1 MFGQATDTA
10 VTWSCAFGAW
20 VLPCSRNGRRSS
32 LQSLYLHMGGTV
44 IRTAF
49 AYLSAVHLLQ
59 LLSNKHD
66 VQKPCVV
73 HRHVD
78 FDCFF
83 IHCRIRSHFHSNL
96 RVLQRAL
103 RHVWRGE
110 FLVGDVGF
118 IRHNGRTKAWVD
130 PPRFLRPL
138 CVLQPP
144 EYKNLI
150 TRSKCRVRMC
160 LVLRC
165 LRAGHAR
172 SLKREKVGFI
182 ENTAMRHR
190 WGG

>member
-1 MFGQATDTA
+1 M
-10 VTWSCAFGAW
+10 
-20 VLPCSRNGRRSS
+20 LPCSRKGRRSS

-49 AYLSAVHLLQ
+49 AYLSAAVAIE
-59 LLSNKHD
+59 HD

-83 IHCRIRSHFHSNL
+83 IHCRIRSHSTQTRSFAQAPSSD
-96 RVLQRAL
+96 RERAL
-103 RHVWRGE
+103 WRGVC
-110 FLVGDVGF
+110 LVAGVGF
-118 IRHNGRTKAWVD
+118 IRHNGQMMAWVA
-130 PPRFLRPL
+130 PPRCLRPL

-165 LRAGHAR
+165 LRAEHAR
-172 SLKREKVGFI
+172 TSLNVCIYFTSLITIPGS
-182 ENTAMRHR
+182 
-190 WGG
+190 